1 MVDILATPAVTR
13 YRFTVDDYHRMAE
26 AGILH
31 EDDRVELIEGEILQ
45 MAPIG
50 GEHAAC
56 VNGSARLLIKRLDD
70 RAVVSIQNPIRLSAG
85 SEPEP
90 DLMLLRP
97 RADGYWEGLPG
108 PEDVLLIIEVSDSTL
123 YYDRGTKLPL
133 YAAAGIPEVWIVD
146 LERRRVLVHRRPD
159 GDLYREAIVIDDG
172 SLSPLAFP
180 DIALPLPEIFGSPR

>member
-108 PEDVLLIIEVSDSTL
+108 PEDV
-123 YYDRGTKLPL
+123 
-133 YAAAGIPEVWIVD
+133 
-146 LERRRVLVHRRPD
+146 
-159 GDLYREAIVIDDG
+159 
-172 SLSPLAFP
+172 
-180 DIALPLPEIFGSPR
+180 